1 MMQPKVKNK
10 NKWMNKR
17 QVLWIIWQKARRAG
31 ISASRCLDWG
41 IRCRFP
47 YAPVICEKNLWFLHF
62 WKKYRHPW
70 DRSWVLFGDWAVVCV
85 NQELETRWQW
95 GALAS
100 LSESR
105 WHTDTR
111 CSSPL
116 PYKWHISG
124 MWGPLVLRHNSR
136 NWVKGRDL
144 KITMYINIICVLY
157 IYTT

>member
-105 WHTDTR
+105 WHIRFPFYCFPNTYDIQEAVNR
-111 CSSPL
+111 KPF
-116 PYKWHISG
+116 G
-124 MWGPLVLRHNSR
+124 RGER
-136 NWVKGRDL
+136 NNRFGRL
-144 KITMYINIICVLY
+144 EFEVQLCQL
-157 IYTT
+157 